1 MTTLKT
7 NVSCSNPECSHLIT
21 ISVEQKRV
29 LLTDN
34 FLKYGKVSLIYCS
47 KACQEAHQAKL
58 AESKF
63 FEKGNLKNHSSALVR
78 KGATVKKRWRRTD
91 VRKKKRPDSLSTFE
105 E

>member
-1 MTTLKT
+1 
-7 NVSCSNPECSHLIT
+7 
-21 ISVEQKRV
+21 VEQKRV

-78 KGATVKKRWRRTD
+78 KKKKKKQKKRKKE
-91 VRKKKRPDSLSTFE
+91 KKKR
-105 E
+105 